1 MKALVAVELQ
11 LRSDLSFLPAHSQPD
26 GIQNKIYGLLRS
38 CSVRNNAVVIQIP
51 DHGKIQ
57 HALFGMDVRDIRYPL
72 AVWFVRLKLP
82 IQEIFVLMELLAH
95 LDPLPPSA
103 NLCQKVIFS
112 HDSQDRLGI
121 MVDAPLFQPQPH
133 PPVTVSLITMFLL
146 FPNDIC

>member
-1 MKALVAVELQ
+1 
-11 LRSDLSFLPAHSQPD
+11 
-26 GIQNKIYGLLRS
+26 
-38 CSVRNNAVVIQIP
+38 
-51 DHGKIQ
+51 
-57 HALFGMDVRDIRYPL
+57 MDVRDIRYPL

-112 HDSQDRLGI
+112 HDSQDRFGI

-133 PPVTVSLITMFLL
+133 PPVTVSSITMFLL
-146 FPNDIC
+146 FTNDIC